1 VNGKLNVVRKTAM
14 NFFVKSGFPSPYK
27 FFSQGL
33 SKYISL
39 GVAMILGVISSL
51 IIFTQPTPAVDE
63 LKVTYGAANISI
75 EFSELNTFAETG
87 EQSNQ
92 LRALFKV
99 AQLTEAQI
107 ADVRT
112 ALNFGFNIP
121 TDIVDSLLSSNYGRL
136 ALGAFSLFVTPNSQL
151 DQIADNVID
160 AVKEATRDGYLTFLD
175 LISSYE
181 GIDVIEVNAEALVDL
196 YQDISAFG
204 EQAIEFLQAQPEVQ
218 NLICG

>member
-1 VNGKLNVVRKTAM
+1 M
-14 NFFVKSGFPSPYK
+14 NFSVKPGFPSPYK
-27 FFSQGL
+27 FFTQGI

-63 LKVTYGAANISI
+63 LKVTYGAASISV
-75 EFSELNTFAETG
+75 EFADLDTFAETG

-92 LRALFKV
+92 LRALFTL
-99 AQLTEAQI
+99 ADLSDPQI

-136 ALGAFSLFVTPNSQL
+136 ALGAFSLFVTPGSQL

-160 AVKEATRDGYLTFLD
+160 AVKAATRDGRLTFLE
-175 LISSYE
+175 LILSYE

-196 YQDISAFG
+196 YQDISGFKD
-204 EQAIEFLQAQPEVQ
+204 QAIEFLRAQPEIQ
-218 NLICG
+218 ELICG